1 MPNALRDAAMKLTS
15 PVRTEREAGEAT
27 LIAARSEAV
36 PALLAVLDYAVRQPA
51 GSLAYSPVARAALL
65 IGAMGAR
72 EALPTLCRVV
82 KSGRVA
88 NDDGAFVARALAEL
102 IDGRDAFD
110 DDVRDTLEA
119 LSTSADMYTRAF
131 AAEAYGA
138 LGDQR
143 SKARVQALAE
153 DKDVWVR
160 DKAQAVMRKLAD
172 ASASA
177 SADNFSF
184 ADFAALAQAANDE
197 GGALKPWLD
206 DLNDNRRPVRDNAIN
221 ELVKAGRTSVP
232 WLLKKLNQPAP
243 RARIGAATALG
254 RLQPPEAAAA
264 LLIAASSGGSSAEDR
279 ELRPVALRAL
289 ANCLTGA
296 EEGLAASILP
306 LARDDDRFT
315 RAAALLC
322 LGRLSDRRGMK
333 AVVAAILEDDPFVV
347 ESAAVALSEGV
358 REEDTEL
365 VRPLLVALAKRP
377 APKAAV
383 KEAILIALS
392 RIAIDAPALRVRAR
406 HRVRREVFGTTSS
419 TRKAAVVLLERM
431 YDELDPPPL
440 SIVDD
445 VLSRLGDD
453 HPEVRVCAASFLS
466 RHLEPGFTGA
476 PARLSAA
483 IARNER
489 TVSLLCLE
497 ALRRH
502 DTDHSKLAL
511 DVATKNTDDV
521 VADRAREL
529 LIDFAP
535 KTAAWAF
542 TPRAVSSTPV
552 TQPALAEV
560 QRPRRVRVAGD
571 GDVVE
576 AKDGPSTPVTTTTT
590 IMTVVTTT
598 SIGGDDDGPVRGDV
612 VGAAKGG

>member
-1 MPNALRDAAMKLTS
+1 MRLTS
-15 PVRTEREAGEAT
+15 AVRAEREAAEAA
-27 LIAARSEAV
+27 LIAARTDAI
-36 PALLAVLDYAVRQPA
+36 PALLAVLDYAVRQAP
-51 GSLAYSPVARAALL
+51 GTLPFSPVARASLL

-72 EALPTLCRVV
+72 EAIPTLCRVAR
-82 KSGRVA
+82 GRLN

-102 IDGRDAFD
+102 LDGRDAFD
-110 DDVRDTLEA
+110 DDVRAALETLA
-119 LSTSADMYTRAF
+119 TSSDMYTRAF
-131 AAEAYGA
+131 AAEAFGA
-138 LGDQR
+138 VGDQR
-143 SKARVQALAE
+143 SKARVQALAD
-153 DKDVWVR
+153 DKDAWVK
-160 DKAQAVMRKLAD
+160 DKATAVLRKLAD
-172 ASASA
+172 ASAA
-177 SADNFSF
+177 AAADSFSF

-206 DLNDNRRPVRDNAIN
+206 DLDDVRRAVRDNAIN
-221 ELVKAGRTSVP
+221 ELVKAGRTAVP

-264 LLIAASSGGSSAEDR
+264 LLIAATSGGTSAEER

-333 AVVAAILEDDPFVV
+333 AVVASILEDDPFVV

-358 REEDTEL
+358 REEDRDL

-377 APKAAV
+377 APKPAV

-406 HRVRREVFGTTSS
+406 HRVRKEVFGPTSS

-431 YDELDPPPL
+431 YDDADPPPL
-440 SIVDD
+440 SVVDD

-453 HPEVRVCAASFLS
+453 HPEVRVCAASFVA
-466 RHLEPGFTGA
+466 RHLEPGFSGA
-476 PARLSAA
+476 AEILARA
-483 IARNER
+483 IARGER
-489 TVSLLCLE
+489 TVSLLALE

-502 DTDHSKLAL
+502 DTSAAHDALAS
-511 DVATKNTDDV
+511 ASRNSDDV
-521 VADRAREL
+521 VAARAKEL
-529 LIDFAP
+529 LEGFTP
-535 KTAAWAF
+535 QTAEWAF
-542 TPRAVSSTPV
+542 SPRPASSTP
-552 TQPALAEV
+552 TTMPAVSDV
-560 QRPRRVRVAGD
+560 QRPRRVRVATD

-576 AKDGPSTPVTTTTT
+576 AKDGPTTT
-590 IMTVVTTT
+590 TVVTTT
-598 SIGGDDDGPVRGDV
+598 TIVTTTNDADDDADDSGPVRGDI
-612 VGAAKGG
+612 VGAAKP